1 LASLKVGHR
10 ATVVAGPAL
19 LTMERTSAEIVFLDP
34 PYEMEREYGAAME
47 LLAEAKT
54 ELVVAQHS
62 VRMALKD
69 RYGELERTRV
79 VRQGD
84 NALSF
89 FTCSRGGG

>member
-1 LASLKVGHR
+1 
-10 ATVVAGPAL
+10 
-19 LTMERTSAEIVFLDP
+19 LDP

-62 VRMALKD
+62 VRMAMAEA
-69 RYGELERTRV
+69 YGELEKTRV

-84 NALSF
+84 NALTFYAWAGRDRAYPTPTELEGQDS
-89 FTCSRGGG
+89 SVEQKGD